1 MQRPSRRRSR
11 ALVATVSVVVA
22 STLAAPSAGAA
33 AAACGPFPPR
43 HAWAEAI
50 GVDGTVRWTTPLP
63 LVHDGGQDNQPPVAT
78 ATTGYFAQEGVLRA
92 LSLADGQQL
101 WAQTAGQAIY
111 GEWLVAGGIVT
122 LADQVGKHA
131 TLTRYDA
138 VTGAEA
144 WRYAIPGDGLYGSQY
159 LTKDGG
165 LVWLR
170 EGGTL
175 QVIDL
180 RTGKVR
186 WSRREASAQG
196 VQYQSPRQGAYGG
209 LALFAAQGR
218 LVAYDDRTGKVKWT
232 VKGLAASPS
241 LQVSG
246 GLALS
251 ASNFLAE
258 NIPATITAI
267 DLAAGRRIWRY
278 DPKGV
283 VDTISIAHTGVAIA
297 GYDPYIRS
305 GGRSLLVLQPRTGKR
320 LWSANVNVAYAT
332 VGATPI
338 VRGEDVV
345 AVEGSLAR
353 YPTVAL
359 VDRDV
364 RTGHVRWRVP
374 LHGKAAQ
381 PVYVSV
387 VAGQVIAQ
395 DQAPK
400 VGQQAPIVAYSL
412 ATGAH
417 QWTAQAP
424 TYTQYGIASAGG
436 ELLTIAV
443 DPFQGCAD

>member
-1 MQRPSRRRSR
+1 MRRTVLAVST
-11 ALVATVSVVVA
+11 ALAL
-22 STLAAPSAGAA
+22 STLLTGQAGAA
-33 AAACGPFPPR
+33 ATCGPFPPR

-50 GVDGTVRWTTPLP
+50 ATDGTVRWTTPLP
-63 LVHDGGQDNQPPVAT
+63 LLHDGGQDNQAPVAT
-78 ATTGYFAQEGVLRA
+78 ATAGYFAQEGVLRA
-92 LSLADGQQL
+92 LSLVDGHQL
-101 WAQTAGQAIY
+101 WAQTAGQVIY
-111 GEWLVAGGIVT
+111 GEWLVAGGVVV
-122 LADQVGKHA
+122 LADQVSTHA

-138 VTGAEA
+138 VTGASL
-144 WRYAIPGDGLYGSQY
+144 WRYAIPSTGLYGGQY
-159 LTKDGG
+159 LTQDGG

-186 WSRREASAQG
+186 WSRREATAQG
-196 VQYQSPRQGAYGG
+196 VQYQSPRQGAYRD
-209 LALFAAQGR
+209 LALFAARGR
-218 LVAYDDRTGKVKWT
+218 LVAYDDHTGKVRWT
-232 VKGLAASPS
+232 VGGLATSPS

-251 ASNFLAE
+251 ASNFIAQD
-258 NIPATITAI
+258 IPATITAI
-267 DLAAGRRIWRY
+267 DLAQGRSIWRY

-283 VDTISIAHTGVAIA
+283 VNTISSAHAGVALA

-305 GGRSLLVLQPRTGKR
+305 GGRSLLVLAPRTGKR
-320 LWSANVNVAYAT
+320 LWSASVNVAYAT
-332 VGATPI
+332 LGSTPI
-338 VRGEDVV
+338 VVGSDVV
-345 AVEGSLAR
+345 SIEGSLTR
-353 YPTVAL
+353 YPAVAL

-374 LHGKAAQ
+374 LHGTAAR

-387 VAGQVIAQ
+387 VGSQVILQ

-400 VGQQAPIVAYSL
+400 VGRSAPVVAYSL

-417 QWTAQAP
+417 QWTVQAP
-424 TYTQYGIASAGG
+424 SFPQYGIASAAG